1 MSLQLGSHSSMAAFA
16 SVAQKRPLQI
26 LSNAAKIATSHHHGP
41 SRAASVISTAT
52 SSTALNLN
60 PIAFMGGIPQGG
72 AAATTVLANTDTLS
86 TAALA
91 TMFMLAIQ
99 YCAQPPLTRNFLDSR
114 ANKKGI
120 TMVEEIVK
128 IGLSSVFFI
137 SCGERM
143 LLPTFI

>member
-26 LSNAAKIATSHHHGP
+26 LTNVIRNPLPAANFAATSYHGP
-41 SRAASVISTAT
+41 TAT
-52 SSTALNLN
+52 GTALNLN

-99 YCAQPPLTRNFLDSR
+99 YCAQPPLTRKFLDSR

-128 IGLSSVFFI
+128 IGLSAVFFI